1 MGEEILLTQQHW
13 LIEVKFSYSPLGEQ
27 QIEVLKSVESS
38 NKKSPSVKTFILE
51 RMLNPKIMS
60 ELRNIIKLGQK
71 NWQKI
76 NALQWLQN

>member
-13 LIEVKFSYSPLGEQ
+13 LIEVKFSYSPLGEK

-38 NKKSPSVKTFILE
+38 NKKSPSVKTFIVE
-51 RMLNPKIMS
+51 RMLNPKIIS

>member
-13 LIEVKFSYSPLGEQ
+13 LIEVKFSYSPLVEK